1 MNMQP
6 TLDDVAAAYIEY
18 GRTQSSELFWAFEAT
33 KLLAFEQ
40 RWDELWALTLRAI
53 ELVPFEDTE
62 ALCFVAAGP
71 LEDLIRYAA
80 PIVQERI
87 FRRIEEDPKFR
98 RTLTGAW
105 ARSERPE
112 FWREVT
118 PLLYRYPTEPLA

>member
-1 MNMQP
+1 MEP

-18 GRTQSSELFWAFEAT
+18 GRTQSPDLLWAFEAVT
-33 KLLAFEQ
+33 LLAFEQ
-40 RWDELWALTLRAI
+40 RWEELWTLTLRAI

-87 FRRIEEDPKFR
+87 VRRIEEDPKFR

-105 ARSERPE
+105 AREERPD
-112 FWREVT
+112 FWSEVT
-118 PLLYRYPTEPLA
+118 PLLYRHRTEPLA